1 MERSFL
7 QRLLQPLAEIR
18 SGEAGTAL
26 MMFAYSFL
34 AMTSY
39 NIIQPLTRSKLISSL
54 GAVNIP
60 YVIFGAGL
68 FIGALMLAYTRFYSL
83 LPRRWALPISQAAM
97 AAVMLIFWTLF
108 RTRPAWADWVSVGF
122 FVWGNLLGVLVIS
135 QFWTLAN
142 GIYDPRQ
149 AKRLFGFIGGGVM
162 LGGMTGSGLTSFIV
176 ETVGANTLL
185 LWSALTL
192 IACVVL
198 VSAILGREK
207 GAVQIPAGAANEKD
221 TGVTL
226 KRAVQLLRQS
236 RQVQIIALV
245 IGFGSLGA
253 AIIDQQLNMAAEGM
267 GGEDSIGKFLAQVR
281 FYVSAAALVIQ
292 VWLTPRIHRYLGIG
306 FALLMLPTTL
316 AVTATA
322 ILLTGMPWTAA
333 IARISDQSLR
343 YSVDKTT
350 REVLFL
356 PLPSEL
362 RQEVKPLVD
371 VTVDRVS
378 RGLGA
383 ILLLIL
389 IQPWGLHLG
398 WQQLSFVALGLA
410 VMWYFNAFRAK
421 REYLKAFRLSLER
434 RDVRPEGL
442 RLGGADLSTV
452 EALMEELAHPDEHRV
467 LYAIEILDSLE
478 KRNLITPLLLFHES
492 RAVRAR
498 VLQALGTLKPD
509 VAERW
514 LPSIQRMI
522 GDESPEVRAAAIS
535 ALVNVRNERVT
546 DIVRPYLDDA
556 DPRIATT
563 AAAVMARSGSENDVA
578 TSVGVLTR
586 LASDTR
592 EAAAEARKD
601 VAVAIRQIPAPRFRQ
616 LLIPLLY
623 DSHPEVATEAMRS
636 VRALGASDPLFV
648 PTLVSLLRHR
658 SLKSSAR
665 DALVG
670 YGEGVL
676 DTLSYLLRD
685 TGDDIWVRRHLPA
698 TIARI
703 PTQKSVD
710 ILIEALKDA
719 DSFLRYKAV
728 TGLEK
733 LHREHPELTIDRQ
746 PIEALAAK
754 EALAYCN
761 HLTLHDNLF
770 NREKLS
776 ADGLLAAALQEK
788 MARAVDRVY
797 RLLGLI
803 YPWRDIGAAR
813 YAIEHGDARL
823 RAGALEYLDNLLPP
837 PLRKRL
843 MLLVDDVPIDEKVR
857 RANVVIK
864 TRPRDAEETLLQLI
878 NDGDQIVAAAAI
890 DLVEER
896 KLWSLANDIEF
907 VLAHRDAKD
916 WYVFEAASWA
926 LAAYRLP
933 ENRRRGL
940 WIEPLPAVQLAARL
954 RRMTVFAS
962 VSVAELF
969 RIAGSGRQ
977 IRYESGRILYQEGAV
992 PEQLQF
998 VLDGTVTAKADG
1010 EDARHV
1016 VPPAALGF
1024 EQILQGRPMP
1034 ETIRTAEPTVC
1045 LALSHDELR
1054 TLISTNTDLVEGLFR
1069 MIAGGPQ
1076 ASGRF
1081 AIKSLAANAAPLPTH
1096 ALTPI
1101 EKMLILET
1109 VPVFAE
1115 IGPNE
1120 MGHLVSIAHEMRLD
1134 EDSTLFTASDTPAVW
1149 AVLAGRISLESA
1161 AGEPPVIV
1169 EAGDVVGVY
1178 ETLAGAGIGRHAVV
1192 VGAGRALRIEREELF
1207 ELLGQRPELL
1217 QRLFGALFRSAT
1229 PLV

>member
-1 MERSFL
+1 
-7 QRLLQPLAEIR
+7 
-18 SGEAGTAL
+18 
-26 MMFAYSFL
+26 
-34 AMTSY
+34 
-39 NIIQPLTRSKLISSL
+39 
-54 GAVNIP
+54 
-60 YVIFGAGL
+60 
-68 FIGALMLAYTRFYSL
+68 
-83 LPRRWALPISQAAM
+83 
-97 AAVMLIFWTLF
+97 
-108 RTRPAWADWVSVGF
+108 
-122 FVWGNLLGVLVIS
+122 
-135 QFWTLAN
+135 
-142 GIYDPRQ
+142 
-149 AKRLFGFIGGGVM
+149 
-162 LGGMTGSGLTSFIV
+162 
-176 ETVGANTLL
+176 
-185 LWSALTL
+185 
-192 IACVVL
+192 
-198 VSAILGREK
+198 
-207 GAVQIPAGAANEKD
+207 
-221 TGVTL
+221 
-226 KRAVQLLRQS
+226 
-236 RQVQIIALV
+236 
-245 IGFGSLGA
+245 
-253 AIIDQQLNMAAEGM
+253 M

-292 VWLTPRIHRYLGIG
+292 VWITPRIHRYLGIG

-322 ILLTGMPWTAA
+322 IILTGVPWAAA

-383 ILLLIL
+383 VLLLIL
-389 IQPWGLHLG
+389 IQPWGLHFG
-398 WQQLSFVALGLA
+398 WQQLSFVSLGLT
-410 VMWYFNAFRAK
+410 VLWYFNAFRAK
-421 REYLKAFRLSLER
+421 REYLKAFRQSLER
-434 RDVRPEGL
+434 RDVQPEGL

-452 EALMEELAHPDEHRV
+452 EALMEELANPDEHRV
-467 LYAIEILDSLE
+467 LYAIEILESLE
-478 KRNLITPLLLFHES
+478 KRNLITPLLLFHDS
-492 RAVRAR
+492 RAVRVR
-498 VLQALGTLKPD
+498 VLQALGNVKPEI
-509 VAERW
+509 AERW

-522 GDESPEVRAAAIS
+522 ADESPEVRAAAIS
-535 ALVNVRNERVT
+535 ALANIRNERVT
-546 DIVRPYLDDA
+546 DLIRPYLLDA
-556 DPRIATT
+556 DPRIVTT
-563 AAAVMARSGSENDVA
+563 AAGVLARSGREEDVSA
-578 TSVGVLTR
+578 SVEVLTR

-592 EAAAEARKD
+592 ESAAEARKD
-601 VAVAIRQIPAPRFRQ
+601 VAVAIRQIPDPRFRQ
-616 LLIPLLY
+616 ILIPLLY
-623 DSHPEVATEAMRS
+623 DSHPEVAAEAMRS

-676 DTLSYLLRD
+676 DTLAYLLRD
-685 TGDDIWVRRHLPA
+685 PGEDIWVRRHIPA

-703 PTQKSVD
+703 PAQKSVD
-710 ILIEALKDA
+710 ILIEALQDP

-733 LHREHPELTIDRQ
+733 LHRDHPELTIDRQ
-746 PIEALAAK
+746 PIEALASK
-754 EALAYCN
+754 EALSYFN
-761 HLTLHDNLF
+761 YLTLHYNLF
-770 NREKLS
+770 DRGKLS
-776 ADGLLAAALQEK
+776 ADGLLAGALQEK

-803 YPWRDIGAAR
+803 YPWKDIGAAR

-823 RAGALEYLDNLLPP
+823 RASALEYVDNLLTP
-837 PLRKRL
+837 PLRKRV
-843 MLLVDDVPIDEKVR
+843 MPLVDDVPIDEKVR
-857 RANVVIK
+857 RANVVLK

-896 KLWSLANDIEF
+896 KLWTLANDIEF

-933 ENRRRGL
+933 ENRRRSL
-940 WIEPLPAVQLAARL
+940 WIEPLPVVQLAARL
-954 RRMTVFAS
+954 RHMPVFAS

-977 IRYESGRILYQEGAV
+977 TRYESGRILYQEGAV

-998 VLDGTVTAKADG
+998 LLDGTVTAKADG
-1010 EDARHV
+1010 EDARSI
-1016 VPPAALGF
+1016 VPPASLGF
-1024 EQILQGRPMP
+1024 EQILEGRAMP
-1034 ETIRTAEPTVC
+1034 ETIRTAETTVC
-1045 LALSHDELR
+1045 LALTHDELR

-1069 MIAGGPQ
+1069 MLAGGPQ
-1076 ASGRF
+1076 ASGRLV
-1081 AIKSLAANAAPLPTH
+1081 IKSHTAAKAAPLPSH
-1096 ALTPI
+1096 PLTPI
-1101 EKMLILET
+1101 EKILVLEN

-1120 MGHLVSIAHEMRLD
+1120 MGHLVSIAHEVPLD
-1134 EDSTLFTASDTPAVW
+1134 EGATLFTESDTPAVL

-1161 AGEPPVIV
+1161 AGEPPITI

-1178 ETLAGAGIGRHAVV
+1178 ETLAGAASGRRAVV
-1192 VGAGRALRIEREELF
+1192 VGAGRSLRIEREELF

-1217 QRLFGALFRSAT
+1217 QQLFGALFRAR
-1229 PLV
+1229 PGRMVE